1 LSTGE
6 WTGGAHQFGHDPRHA
21 VTFDAVFSEDRVLL
35 RPTMYVGNL
44 LNRLD
49 PRAPLVFDNREVDRR
64 PGSSKRLSRTA
75 AAPADMG
82 IAMLGVPESSPIELD
97 LLLESVLEG
106 VLASGTARV
115 RLAGECA
122 RCLDPIEDSLEVKFQ
137 ELYVYPESDAEED
150 EATRIQ
156 GDYLDLEPVLRDAV
170 VLALPFGPVCDPA
183 CGGLCPDCGVRLADE
198 PGHTHGDWIDPRWE
212 ALTLLTTDD
221 GAGEQARAD
230 EDEE

>member
-1 LSTGE
+1 VPNHVCG
-6 WTGGAHQFGHDPRHA
+6 D
-21 VTFDAVFSEDRVLL
+21 
-35 RPTMYVGNL
+35 L

-82 IAMLGVPESSPIELD
+82 IAMLRVPESSPIELD
-97 LLLESVLEG
+97 MLLESVLEG

-115 RLAGECA
+115 QLAGECA
-122 RCLDPIEDSLEVKFQ
+122 RCLEPIEDSLEVKFQ
-137 ELYVYPESDAEED
+137 ELYVYPDSGAEDD
-150 EATRIQ
+150 EAIRIQ

-183 CGGLCPDCGVRLADE
+183 CAGLCPDCGVRFVDD

-212 ALTLLTTDD
+212 ALTVLAEHD
-221 GAGEQARAD
+221 GAGEQPTAD
-230 EDEE
+230 KDEE